1 MSGLILDASVALAW
15 HFEDETTRADAI
27 GDRALEE
34 DVFVPFHWMA
44 EVFNGLLMGERR
56 GRTHAPEISDFVQT
70 LVSFGPL
77 VDSAANDTMKNA
89 ILPLARKHDLTIYD
103 AVYLELASRLNLP
116 LATLNRKLGG
126 AAKTAGLE
134 ILPS

>member
-1 MSGLILDASVALAW
+1 M
-15 HFEDETTRADAI
+15 
-27 GDRALEE
+27 
-34 DVFVPFHWMA
+34 FVPFHWMA